1 MIVANSVLVF
11 QIILS
16 SNVVGHLNEEDV
28 DTAHALS
35 ELRINLVFCIIL
47 NMLELFSRIRIFDFF
62 AYFVRQC
69 TEICKDAMP
78 LASMLGI
85 IVLT

>member
-1 MIVANSVLVF
+1 MIVADSVLVI
-11 QIILS
+11 QILLS
-16 SNVVGHLNEEDV
+16 SNEVEHLNDKAV
-28 DTAHALS
+28 DRAHALS
-35 ELRINLVFCIIL
+35 ELRLNLVFCIIL

-62 AYFVRQC
+62 ALFVRQC
-69 TEICKDAMP
+69 TEICIDAMP